1 MMRKKNIRT
10 VIGVTLSLAI
20 AIGGWFLTSNLIE
33 IKLDKLIPIT
43 LHVATNTLDNTPADM
58 TSIIP
63 NNTEDDFT
71 PAQSDLYENEI
82 VSILENWDSSGRETP
97 HEPTSEQLNMEQAI
111 ETGKEWLNFISG
123 LHIFPDEW
131 LHFSDARAYLFQ
143 NVLTEQNGALLPP
156 VYSYWKVTFTN
167 ESMNINMVINAVTG
181 QVWKT
186 DMNTFEDNINI
197 SDDDMINTLNAFT
210 SALAINCDE
219 GDVLDVTMV
228 TQATQFEAC
237 PNETMQTVDIL
248 NTDLKKENFGLFVAS
263 HDFAD
268 GNAYIVVI
276 AIGWR
281 VDNNVIAV
289 DYKMLLTEQ
298 NFN

>member
-10 VIGVTLSLAI
+10 VIGVTLSIAI

-71 PAQSDLYENEI
+71 PAQYNLYENEI

-111 ETGKEWLNFISG
+111 ETGKEWLHFISG

-143 NVLTEQNGALLPP
+143 NVLTEQNGGLLPP

-219 GDVLDVTMV
+219 GDVMDVTMV

-248 NTDLKKENFGLFVAS
+248 NTDLKTENFGLFIAS
-263 HDFAD
+263 HNFAD